1 MNNKLI
7 PYGKQTV
14 KKDDVKSVI
23 KTLNSDY
30 LTTGPTAK
38 KFENDFVHFLLV
50 LKKNSLLVFPMGS
63 VL

>member
-38 KFENDFVHFLLV
+38 KFENDF
-50 LKKNSLLVFPMGS
+50 KNYVGS
-63 VL
+63 KFATSCSSGTAALR